1 MKTCKEPIVAYAVES
16 AKALN
21 RILKEIERCN
31 KVHRKETNEAIDK
44 FTRDVEMIRD
54 RYCGAK

>member
-1 MKTCKEPIVAYAVES
+1 MKTCKEPIMAYAVE
-16 AKALN
+16 AANALN
-21 RILKEIERCN
+21 SMLKEIERCN